1 MVLVFLAAGPAITQ
15 FQQVGQGF
23 WEPLVLFIGIA
34 ETYRVAV
41 GWAPPREGYNTLQAD
56 YNMGDLGYDPLN
68 IRPTDAGELKEMQT
82 KELNNGRLAMI
93 GIAGMIV
100 QEFNNQEIFEHLA
113 LRLEGKL

>member
-1 MVLVFLAAGPAITQ
+1 MVLALASGPAITQ
-15 FQQVGQGF
+15 FQQEGQGF
-23 WEPLVLFIGIA
+23 WEPLMLAIGIA
-34 ETYRVAV
+34 ESYRVAV
-41 GWAPPREGYNTLQAD
+41 GCSPPVKEYNTLKPE